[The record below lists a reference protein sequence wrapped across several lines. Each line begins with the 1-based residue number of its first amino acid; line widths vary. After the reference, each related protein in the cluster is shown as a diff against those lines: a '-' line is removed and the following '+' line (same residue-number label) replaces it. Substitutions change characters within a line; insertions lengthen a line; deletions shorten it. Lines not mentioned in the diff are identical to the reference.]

1 MHLLVFLA
9 LIGVTSSLRPY
20 NEQSSNHIRKLK
32 EDDEDHQDY
41 GNDDAY
47 NDMIVN
53 QSQLDDI
60 TTSDI
65 EDTSRGNILT
75 DKVQQIMET
84 AESQAWDFYS
94 HSPSEWTNT
103 QWNTV
108 FVVIVIFSLSCCCLT
123 GCVWHKC
130 LRDDNNEDDG
140 DEKSLCRFIR
150 RPRIICKRRR
160 SRLAMTRQKNDGDEK
175 SEKSQSTT
183 SSGSVKTFH
192 SMEIEDDAKNK
203 PLLEKEKSLVKKLSL
218 KGRSSSQQATDAS
231 VKTEQCQY
239 SRMEV

>member
-1 MHLLVFLA
+1 MRLLVFLA
-9 LIGVTSSLRPY
+9 LLSITSSLRSN
-20 NEQSSNHIRKLK
+20 NERANHLRKLK
-32 EDDEDHQDY
+32 EDENEQDH

-65 EDTSRGNILT
+65 DDVSRGNILT
-75 DKVQQIMET
+75 DQVQKIMET

-94 HSPSEWTNT
+94 HSPSEWTNS
-103 QWNTV
+103 QWNAV
-108 FVVIVIFSLSCCCLT
+108 FVMLAIFSLGCCCLT
-123 GCVWHKC
+123 GCVWHSC
-130 LRDDNNEDDG
+130 LRDDNEDDS

-150 RPRIICKRRR
+150 RPRIICRRRR
-160 SRLAMTRQKNDGDEK
+160 SRLSMARRQKDVDEK
-175 SEKSQSTT
+175 SEKSQSTI

-192 SMEIEDDAKNK
+192 SMEIEDDARNK
-203 PLLEKEKSLVKKLSL
+203 PLLEKEKPFVKKLSL
-218 KGRSSSQQATDAS
+218 KGRSNSQQATDAS
-231 VKTEQCQY
+231 IKTEQCQY